1 MKKERTVFQRIDIIA
16 LILILVIAF
25 ALRLYKYNTPLADLH
40 SWRQVDTAAVAR
52 NYARNGVH
60 LLKPQY
66 DDLSDLQT
74 GHENPEGLRYVEFPV
89 YNAIVGYIGSV
100 VTNVPIEV
108 IGRIV
113 TAIFSLII
121 VGVIYALTY
130 YEAGRIAAVIA
141 SLVYAVFPDFVFFSR
156 VVLPE
161 TTAVAFAMLSLLL
174 VYLATHKKASA
185 GYYALLLFSAVAY
198 ALSILIKPTAGFYGL
213 AIAYIVFRAYELNA
227 LKKIEYYVYAAIAL
241 LPFAAW
247 RYFISFHPEGIPPS
261 DWLITSVNTYQG
273 LKVIFLRPA
282 FFRWIFYERINE
294 IILGGYLTAF
304 FILGIIA
311 KPQRYLIHFIFLCGM
326 IYLFVFEGGNVQHEY
341 YQTILLPGI
350 ALMVGLGTA
359 YVLEHTKLF
368 LHPIVTWSLVI
379 AVYALSFFFSFYRVQ
394 DYYHTPD
401 DLPPIANVIKTI
413 TSPNDKIVTDRLG
426 DTTLLYLA
434 DRKGAPAIYKDW
446 ATLKSLGYSYIVTM
460 NRELIDQTKAE
471 GSYRAVFENDKF
483 AMFKL

>member
-1 MKKERTVFQRIDIIA
+1 MKKDRTLFQRIDFII

-25 ALRLYKYNTPLADLH
+25 ALRLYKYDTPLADLH

-52 NYARNGVH
+52 NYARNGIH

-66 DDLSDLQT
+66 DDLSELQT

-89 YNAIVGYIGSV
+89 YNAIVGYIGSIL
-100 VTNVPIEV
+100 TNVPIEV

-113 TAIFSLII
+113 TALFSLII
-121 VGVIYALTY
+121 IAVIYALTY
-130 YEAGRIAAVIA
+130 YEAGRLAAA
-141 SLVYAVFPDFVFFSR
+141 FAALVYAIFPNFVFFSR

-161 TTAVAFAMLSLLL
+161 TTAVAFALLSLLL
-174 VYLATHKKASA
+174 VYLAVHRKRSSGYVILLILSA
-185 GYYALLLFSAVAY
+185 ISYALA
-198 ALSILIKPTAGFYGL
+198 ILVKPTAGFYGL
-213 AIAYIVFRAYELNA
+213 AIAYIVFRAYGLRTLN
-227 LKKIEYYVYAAIAL
+227 KIEYYAFALIAL
-241 LPFAAW
+241 VPFALW
-247 RYFISFHPEGIPPS
+247 RYFISFYPVGIPPS
-261 DWLITSVNTYQG
+261 DWLITSVNTYEG

-282 FFRWIFYERINE
+282 FFRWIFYERINQ
-294 IILGGYLTAF
+294 IVLGGYLTFF
-304 FILGIIA
+304 FIFGILV

-326 IYLFVFEGGNVQHEY
+326 IYLFIFEGGNVQHEY
-341 YQTILLPGI
+341 YQTILLPGL

-359 YVLEHTKLF
+359 YVLQNTKIF
-368 LHPIVTWSLVI
+368 IHPVITWSLVF
-379 AVYALSFFFSFYRVQ
+379 ALYGLSLFFSFYRVQ

-413 TSPNDKIVTDRLG
+413 TSPKDKIVTDRLG

-460 NRELIDQTKAE
+460 NRELIDKTKAE

>member
-1 MKKERTVFQRIDIIA
+1 MKKERTVLQRMDIIILA
-16 LILILVIAF
+16 LILIAAF

-52 NYARNGVH
+52 NYARNGVDW
-60 LLKPQY
+60 LKPRY

-89 YNAIVGYIGSV
+89 YNAIVGYIGSII
-100 VTNVPIEV
+100 TSVPIEV

-113 TAIFSLII
+113 TALFSLII
-121 VGVIYALTY
+121 IGIIYALTY
-130 YEAGRIAAVIA
+130 YEAGRIAAIMA
-141 SLVYAVFPDFVFFSR
+141 ALVYAVFPDFVFFSR

-174 VYLATHKKASA
+174 VYLAVHKKRSTEYIILLMCSA
-185 GYYALLLFSAVAY
+185 ISYALA
-198 ALSILIKPTAGFYGL
+198 ILVKPTAGFYGL
-213 AIAYIVFRAYELNA
+213 AVAYIVFRAYELNA
-227 LKKIEYYVYAAIAL
+227 LKKIEYYIYALIAL
-241 LPFAAW
+241 MPFAMW
-247 RYFISFHPEGIPPS
+247 RYFISFHPVGIPPS

-294 IILGGYLTAF
+294 IILGGYLTFF
-304 FILGIIA
+304 FILGIVM

-341 YQTILLPGI
+341 YQTILLPGL

-359 YVLEHTKLF
+359 HVLQNTKLF
-368 LHPIVTWSLVI
+368 LHPLVTWSLVL
-379 AVYALSFFFSFYRVQ
+379 ALYGLSFFFSFYRVQ

-413 TSPNDKIVTDRLG
+413 TSPSDKIVTDRLG

-434 DRKGAPAIYKDW
+434 DRKGAPAIYKDP

-460 NRELIDQTKAE
+460 NRELINQMKAE
-471 GSYRAVFENDKF
+471 GTYKAVFENDKF